1 MQEVVAENR
10 CTTSIAREMTMR
22 ILQLL
27 HLPPKPQ
34 AGAPHSPRQKG
45 GNPSHAGKCS
55 GRWRINSCQFHQSS
69 RLGKRPNRIDLS
81 TKKYLSSLE
90 SNRYVTGTLNNFYF
104 VYRMANT
111 TSQKKKNPNKKNK
124 QVLLCSLLL
133 NPAVKVINVTG
144 ITKINLI
151 NVIQLKAQS
160 F

>member
-1 MQEVVAENR
+1 
-10 CTTSIAREMTMR
+10 
-22 ILQLL
+22 
-27 HLPPKPQ
+27 
-34 AGAPHSPRQKG
+34 
-45 GNPSHAGKCS
+45 
-55 GRWRINSCQFHQSS
+55 
-69 RLGKRPNRIDLS
+69 
-81 TKKYLSSLE
+81 
-90 SNRYVTGTLNNFYF
+90 
-104 VYRMANT
+104 MANT